1 MKRLCAVL
9 CAVTL
14 LSACTSV
21 PTEGPVNATRAPDGT
36 NQTVGFYANGP
47 REGSTPEEIVYGF
60 LTASA
65 AGLSDDFEVARQ
77 FLSPQASEE
86 WRPLEEVRIYA
97 DARVPVTTRTETQ
110 AVRLSLGA
118 EGSIDPSGRFMMSS
132 SDAVITTDFSLAR
145 NADGEWRIIDL
156 DNGLL
161 ISATLFES
169 QYSKSELHFLT
180 ADSQYLVADLRWF
193 PRTTYAS
200 AATRELFEGP
210 SEWLSDAVRTAVPP
224 GTTIGSRGISTTSG
238 TATVSLSD
246 EALSVSGYQRALFM
260 AQIEET
266 LTMLSSIQN
275 VELTVDGVPWEV
287 NQSISLSSYPF
298 TESTML
304 VNVDGRPSLY
314 ENGSAVSLSMT
325 DVPTDLEA
333 LTIGYGDNPPMV
345 AIADGSRLVTLPNNG
360 TAPVTL
366 LEGDTIG
373 TPSIDIY
380 DWIWAGSGDTIIAFT
395 AEGDRVP
402 LSASWLDGGTV
413 DSIRVSREGARAV
426 VVWHNETNT
435 YMTTTAIIRDGNGEP
450 VALDGALELGAGVD
464 EVLDVAWID
473 ETTVAALAT
482 LPGGSNPGIYAV
494 PIGGPITPIT
504 EVNGATSIT
513 AGSGQGS
520 LVLATENGQILERSG
535 GGWRLLLTDGSSPA
549 LPG

>member
-14 LSACTSV
+14 LSACTSL

-238 TATVSLSD
+238 TATVSLSE

-413 DSIRVSREGARAV
+413 DSIHVSREGARAV

-435 YMTTTAIIRDGNGEP
+435 YITTTAIIRDGNGEP

>member
-14 LSACTSV
+14 LSACTSL

-360 TAPVTL
+360 SAPVTL

-395 AEGDRVP
+395 AEGDRVR

-413 DSIRVSREGARAV
+413 DSIHVSREGARAV

-494 PIGGPITPIT
+494 PIGGPITAIT

>member
-14 LSACTSV
+14 LSACTSL

-360 TAPVTL
+360 SAPVTL

-380 DWIWAGSGDTIIAFT
+380 DWIWAGSGDTIVAFT

-413 DSIRVSREGARAV
+413 DSIHVSREGARAV

-494 PIGGPITPIT
+494 PIGGPITAIT

>member
-1 MKRLCAVL
+1 MKRVCAVL

-14 LSACTSV
+14 LSACTSL

-77 FLSPQASEE
+77 FLSPQASQE

-275 VELTVDGVPWEV
+275 VELTVDDVPWEV

-380 DWIWAGSGDTIIAFT
+380 DWIWAGFGDTIIAFT

-413 DSIRVSREGARAV
+413 DSIHVSREGARAV

>member
-14 LSACTSV
+14 LSACTSL

-287 NQSISLSSYPF
+287 NQSISLSPYPF

-413 DSIRVSREGARAV
+413 DSIHVSREGARAV

>member
-14 LSACTSV
+14 LSACTSL

-413 DSIRVSREGARAV
+413 DSIHVSREGARAV

>member
-14 LSACTSV
+14 LSACTSL

-210 SEWLSDAVRTAVPP
+210 SEWLLDAVRTAVPP

-238 TATVSLSD
+238 TATVSLSE

-413 DSIRVSREGARAV
+413 DSIHVSREGARAV

-435 YMTTTAIIRDGNGEP
+435 YITTTAIIRDGNGEP